1 MPTLLEE
8 YRILDK
14 RYRNLLEKY
23 KYLKKENER
32 LHKELQIIDSITL
45 DDNKQDKTT
54 CTKELI
60 ETKEDVKDKP
70 KKSKRKKNENNI
82 VEENGE

>member
-54 CTKELI
+54 CTKELV

-70 KKSKRKKNENNI
+70 KKSKRKKNENKI

>member
-60 ETKEDVKDKP
+60 ETKEDVKDKH

>member
-54 CTKELI
+54 CTKELV